1 MSFSFSLSAPERP
14 DYQAVLFGL
23 NLRDVQRLEEE
34 DYLTEGPWPDGVV
47 HFHRPG
53 LSTRGVEVEWSDG
66 EFIIEIPT
74 LAAPE
79 DYDLA
84 FRFIESAATI
94 FGGKVYPEEGES
106 FAVEELRTLYNTEWM
121 IQTNESA
128 IVSIRA
134 LLKEEDQILMM
145 FGTVRPFHIGA
156 ALLEELDELGRRK
169 NSSIGS
175 LMSCARYKTS
185 MRTHSRSLKPCNWER
200 ARSLKRPL
208 RWQCGSL
215 RKVIFSRMSI
225 TSCLWMRRKDHSSY
239 LTMLCRIFSTTA
251 GSSSTNGRCWSM
263 RFRKRTGQP
272 CWNEPH
278 PLRKCLWKNDGT
290 KKP

>member
-94 FGGKVYPEEGES
+94 FGGEVYPEEGES

-156 ALLEELDELGRRK
+156 ALLEELDELGPPEEFQYRLIDVMREVQNVDADSFTFAEALQLGK
-169 NSSIGS
+169 SEEPEETVTMAMWEPEKSYLFPDVDYLL
-175 LMSCARYKTS
+175 LMDEEERPFFVPYDALPDILDDGWVFIDERQMLVDAIPKEDWAA
-185 MRTHSRSLKPCNWER
+185 MLER
-200 ARSLKRPL
+200 AAPFAEVPL
-208 RWQCGSL
+208 
-215 RKVIFSRMSI
+215 
-225 TSCLWMRRKDHSSY
+225 
-239 LTMLCRIFSTTA
+239 
-251 GSSSTNGRCWSM
+251 
-263 RFRKRTGQP
+263 
-272 CWNEPH
+272 EE
-278 PLRKCLWKNDGT
+278 
-290 KKP
+290 